1 MLEALFP
8 QVCPGTAGGAATQ
21 PTQQEDEGSIVEYRQ
36 NIFDE
41 AARAWAKL
49 TFLKPEHFDEA
60 QLKDLQVANKKL
72 RDEVE
77 ASCLPIQNHLGRNQW
92 ILDCVVRPIL
102 EELPKLDK
110 HGKHE

>member
-41 AARAWAKL
+41 AARA
-49 TFLKPEHFDEA
+49 
-60 QLKDLQVANKKL
+60 
-72 RDEVE
+72 
-77 ASCLPIQNHLGRNQW
+77 
-92 ILDCVVRPIL
+92 
-102 EELPKLDK
+102 
-110 HGKHE
+110 